1 MGLVERE
8 PVGDIALPGLQQ
20 EGDPS
25 TDDAKADEAD
35 KPWAEWL
42 GQQPR
47 GPILQSSAAAGAS
60 AEAEGETGRRDAEAN
75 SHDAAAEMRQPNDEP
90 LRRGAVA
97 VGVGDGFD
105 EPPGGETKQS
115 QRYEPDE
122 DGPERSEEDPPD
134 RTLAIAR
141 PTALAQSGEQ
151 RQPADDAIDDAS
163 RTEPHAGE
171 TLDRIAAH
179 SLHEE
184 TFTMTCGGD
193 ERTDRVPSNA
203 VRARTAPA

>member
-1 MGLVERE
+1 M
-8 PVGDIALPGLQQ
+8 PLPKCASRTTSPFAEVPWRSASVTDSTNLQA
-20 EGDPS
+20 
-25 TDDAKADEAD
+25 AK
-35 KPWAEWL
+35 
-42 GQQPR
+42 Q
-47 GPILQSSAAAGAS
+47 
-60 AEAEGETGRRDAEAN
+60 
-75 SHDAAAEMRQPNDEP
+75 
-90 LRRGAVA
+90 
-97 VGVGDGFD
+97 
-105 EPPGGETKQS
+105 KQS